1 MKAKLLGLLKTYG
14 LTVIG
19 LCLLAAAVWVVKE
32 KFGNL
37 RLSEIKGAMDAFP
50 MRSIVLAGMWTVLAY
65 IILTFYDLLAT
76 RYVKHPVSYPR
87 VALAAC
93 CAYTFAHNLGFATV
107 SGAATRYRL
116 YAQWGLTPLQIAGV
130 VAFCSLTF
138 GLGAMV
144 LGGFVMFTNAADI
157 PMFREL
163 PTWLCYLI
171 GAGLWAGAAAY
182 ICISMFWRRP
192 LRGFGG
198 ELMLPDVKMASAQ
211 VLLATVDLAATALI
225 FWALLPE
232 APGLTYW
239 HFLGVYLF
247 AYSAGLAAHL
257 PGGIGVFDT
266 AMAVGLSPWLP
277 APVIFAAIII
287 FRLWYYLIPMAIA
300 GIAFAAHELRGVR
313 RFAVSVDPFVVPIL
327 SGFTALA
334 GAVLLFEGARG
345 GHDTLTSSW
354 LLQLSKLGASLT
366 GGALLLLAWGLL
378 RRVTMAWISVEVL
391 LVVGAVLAVVKGV
404 DWFIPATLLG
414 MALLLWPFR
423 GSFYRDTQLKNEPF
437 SLGGIVP
444 LLAVLV
450 CSVGLALFT
459 HRQLTAKAQAW
470 WEIPFHPE
478 APLELQA
485 SIVLG
490 ALVLLLALWR
500 MLRPAHV
507 EVLPFDAAARAD
519 LATRRISLP
528 PEIANSDVEC
538 IVWGE
543 ARKAALVYR
552 RYSNIWVAVGDP
564 VGDEADRVSAIWRF
578 RDLCEQQGVDPA
590 IWLAGPRYLKVYGDI
605 GLSSFALGSDGQ
617 PLPELRTDTPATNWY
632 LVCEAERDLTTLL
645 PVLPRL

>member
-1 MKAKLLGLLKTYG
+1 MKTRLLGLLKTYG
-14 LTVIG
+14 LTAIG
-19 LCLLAAAVWVVKE
+19 LCLLVAAVWVVKE

-37 RLSEIKGAMDAFP
+37 RLSEIQAAIGAFP
-50 MRSIVLAGMWTVLAY
+50 LRAIVLSGLWTVLAY

-93 CAYTFAHNLGFATV
+93 CAYTFAHNLGFAAV

-116 YAQWGLTPLQIAGV
+116 YAQWGLTPMQIAGV

-144 LGGFVMFTNAADI
+144 LGGFVLFTEPAEI
-157 PMFREL
+157 PVFKEL

-171 GAGLWAGAAAY
+171 GIGLWGVVAIY

-192 LRGFGG
+192 VRGFGG
-198 ELMLPDVKMASAQ
+198 ELMLPDVKMAGAQ

-239 HFLGVYLF
+239 HFVGVYLL

-277 APVIFAAIII
+277 APTIFAAIII

-300 GIAFAAHELRGVR
+300 GVAFAAHELRGVR

-327 SGFTALA
+327 SGFTAIA
-334 GAVLLFEGARG
+334 GAILLFEGARG
-345 GHDTLTSSW
+345 GAGNLMGGW

-378 RRVTMAWISVEVL
+378 RRVTMAWLGVVTL
-391 LVVGAVLAVVKGV
+391 LIVGAGLAVLKGV
-404 DWFIPATLLG
+404 DWFIPVTLLA

-423 GSFYRDTQLKNEPF
+423 SSFYRDTRLRHEPF

-450 CSVGLALFT
+450 CSVGIALFT
-459 HRQLTAKAQAW
+459 HRQLLAKTHAW
-470 WEIPFHPE
+470 WEIPFHSDT
-478 APLELQA
+478 PLELQV

-490 ALVLLLALWR
+490 ALLLLLALWR
-500 MLRPAHV
+500 MLRPVLV
-507 EVLPFDAAARAD
+507 EVQPLDAAARAD
-519 LATRRISLP
+519 LARRGISLP
-528 PEIANSDVEC
+528 PEAARSDADC

-543 ARKAALVYR
+543 ARKAALIYKR
-552 RYSNIWVAVGDP
+552 FPHIWVAVGDP
-564 VGDEADRVSAIWRF
+564 AGDVTDRVAAIWRF
-578 RDLCEQQGVDPA
+578 RDLCEQHNVDPA
-590 IWLAGPRYLKVYGDI
+590 IWLAGPRYLKVYADI
-605 GLSSFALGSDGQ
+605 GLSAFALGSDGQ
-617 PLPELRTDTPATNWY
+617 PLPEHQTDTPQTNWY
-632 LVCEAERDLTTLL
+632 LVCAAERDLTTLL